1 MNELRRKP
9 EAGSRTMAPA
19 RFRLPRFRLAGF
31 WLPRF
36 RLPALCLATVILF
49 STPALSQE
57 SGIEVGK
64 AAPAA
69 KLETLDG
76 KVADLAQYIGKGPV
90 VMEFWATWCPNCK
103 ELEPA
108 MLAAQKKYA
117 GKVQFVGVAVSVNES
132 PGLVPLYVQKHGL
145 AGVQFYDRKGTA
157 IDAYDVPATSFI
169 VVIGKTG
176 KVVYTGLGGTQN
188 LDAAIQKAL

>member
-1 MNELRRKP
+1 MF
-9 EAGSRTMAPA
+9 AWTVAVVMACVTGAPLGA
-19 RFRLPRFRLAGF
+19 
-31 WLPRF
+31 
-36 RLPALCLATVILF
+36 
-49 STPALSQE
+49 QE
-57 SGIEVGK
+57 SGIAVGK
-64 AAPAA
+64 AAPGA

-76 KVADLAQYIGKGPV
+76 KPAELGQYIGKQPV

-108 MLAAQKKYA
+108 MLAVQKKYA

-132 PGLVPLYVQKHGL
+132 PELVRRYVDKHGL

-157 IDAYDVPATSFI
+157 IDAYDVPATSFV
-169 VVIGKTG
+169 VVISKAG

-188 LDAAIQKAL
+188 LEAAIAKAF

>member
-1 MNELRRKP
+1 MRRQV
-9 EAGSRTMAPA
+9 AGGGRRIRAILGS
-19 RFRLPRFRLAGF
+19 
-31 WLPRF
+31 
-36 RLPALCLATVILF
+36 VIAIFLVAI
-49 STPALSQE
+49 PLHAQE
-57 SGIEVGK
+57 SGIPVGN
-64 AAPAA
+64 AAPSA

-76 KVADLAQYIGKGPV
+76 KVAELSQYIGKLPV

-132 PGLVPLYVQKHGL
+132 PELVRRYVEKHGL

-157 IDAYDVPATSFI
+157 IDAYDVPATSFV
-169 VVIGKTG
+169 VVISKAG
-176 KVVYTGLGGTQN
+176 KVVYTGLGGTQD
-188 LDAAIQKAL
+188 LEAAIKKGL